1 METKKGADSLEHWL
15 CSNGFPATTIHGD
28 RTQQVSWIYC
38 WTIFSSV
45 DDGKLYFC
53 SCFLLCIF
61 NPVEDFFSFSAGNN
75 YLQLLACF
83 HYSVLFSWTPFLLH
97 FSSSPCPSINFVPI
111 VDVNIWATVLW
122 EPSNNDWLLKYL
134 ILETDL
140 IPRKLASWQCQGAV
154 LHVHYFITTNDWCYD
169 DNDGDRG
176 YMIPFK
182 QKGATMIALHVSPS
196 RQRIKVSGLIHSS
209 ADHSHSVSKIWQ
221 MFSQVDNAPNKSKLA
236 QPPELSTVTL

>member
-1 METKKGADSLEHWL
+1 MENSISA
-15 CSNGFPATTIHGD
+15 PAFF
-28 RTQQVSWIYC
+28 V
-38 WTIFSSV
+38 
-45 DDGKLYFC
+45 L
-53 SCFLLCIF
+53 FLILLK
-61 NPVEDFFSFSAGNN
+61 NFFSFSAGNN
-75 YLQLLACF
+75 FLQLLACF

-140 IPRKLASWQCQGAV
+140 ILRKLASWQCQGAV

-176 YMIPFK
+176 YMIDPFQTK
-182 QKGATMIALHVSPS
+182 RCNYECASCKPIRPS
-196 RQRIKVSGLIHSS
+196 RQRIKVSGLVHSS

-221 MFSQVDNAPNKSKLA
+221 MFSQIDNASNKSKWVI
-236 QPPELSTVTL
+236 QWLSCIWG